1 MRERNFDVHNRIP
14 NENRFKVKGRKEK
27 VKKSL
32 LTLGLASVIGT
43 SSFLIPFTKTA
54 SAETLDSKK
63 AKIESKQSEVASS
76 LEAKERELSKLQDKQ
91 AKIEK
96 ELKDINAKAL
106 DTSNKIEDKKAE
118 NEKTKKQIA
127 DLKKEIKETEAR
139 IEKRNDILKKRV
151 RSLQE
156 NGGSQGYID
165 VLLGATSFG
174 DFISRATAVS
184 SIVDADKEL
193 IKQQEQDK
201 AKLEDA
207 EAELNVK
214 LKKVQDDLA
223 KLESMQKDLNKQLD
237 QKDKLFDEAKNG
249 QKKAASAISDLKKEA
264 SKLANEKADTEKEQK
279 RIKAEQA
286 AAAALIKK
294 QEEAQ
299 KASEDQNQ
307 KDDSQPAP
315 AVKTV
320 KKAAVSTSSD
330 SSDSS
335 SKPKS
340 TSGGS
345 SHNSGG
351 SDDSDGG
358 SVISNSGGIEGAI
371 SVGSSLVGQSPYKF
385 GGGRTQSDINNRI
398 FDCSSF
404 VRWAYANAGVN
415 LGPASGT
422 NTDTLIGRGK
432 AVSASDMKR
441 GDLVFFNTYKTN
453 GHVGIYLGNG
463 TFLNDNTS
471 HGVSIDSMSNPYWK
485 KAFNGNV
492 RRVVQ

>member
-1 MRERNFDVHNRIP
+1 MR
-14 NENRFKVKGRKEK
+14 
-27 VKKSL
+27 KSL

-43 SSFLIPFTKTA
+43 SSFLIPFTSKTA
-54 SAETLDSKK
+54 SAETLNEKK
-63 AKIESKQSEVASS
+63 QKIESKQSEVASNI
-76 LEAKERELSKLQDKQ
+76 EAKEKELNKLQENQ
-91 AKIEK
+91 SKIEK
-96 ELKDINAKAL
+96 ELQDINDKAL
-106 DTSNKIEDKKAE
+106 DTSNKIEDKKEE
-118 NEKTKKQIA
+118 NDKTKEEIKK
-127 DLKKEIKETEAR
+127 LKKEIKETE
-139 IEKRNDILKKRV
+139 EKIKKRDKILKKRV
-151 RSLQE
+151 RALQQS
-156 NGGSQGYID
+156 GGSQGYVD

-174 DFISRATAVS
+174 NLITRATAVS
-184 SIVDADKEL
+184 TIVDADKEL
-193 IKQQEQDK
+193 VKQQEKDK

-264 SKLANEKADTEKEQK
+264 SQLANQKADTEKEQK

-415 LGPASGT
+415 LGPVSGT
-422 NTDTLIGRGK
+422 STDTLINRGK

-485 KAFNGNV
+485 KYFNGNV

>member
-1 MRERNFDVHNRIP
+1 M
-14 NENRFKVKGRKEK
+14 
-27 VKKSL
+27 KKSL

-76 LEAKERELSKLQDKQ
+76 LDAKEKELSKLQDKQ

-118 NEKTKKQIA
+118 NEKTKKRIA

-139 IEKRNDILKKRV
+139 IEKRNEILKKRV

-156 NGGSQGYID
+156 NGGSQGYIN

-184 SIVDADKEL
+184 SIVDADKDL

-249 QKKAASAISDLKKEA
+249 QKKAAAAISDLKKEA
-264 SKLANEKADTEKEQK
+264 SQLANAKAETEKEQK

-307 KDDSQPAP
+307 TDDSQPA

-320 KKAAVSTSSD
+320 KKAAVSTETSD

-335 SKPKS
+335 SQS
-340 TSGGS
+340 GTSGGS

-415 LGPASGT
+415 LGPVSGT
-422 NTDTLIGRGK
+422 STDTLIGRGK

-441 GDLVFFNTYKTN
+441 GDLVFFDTYKTN

-485 KAFNGNV
+485 KVFNGNV

>member
-1 MRERNFDVHNRIP
+1 M
-14 NENRFKVKGRKEK
+14 
-27 VKKSL
+27 KKSL

-76 LEAKERELSKLQDKQ
+76 LEAKEKELSKLQEKQ

-139 IEKRNDILKKRV
+139 IEKRNEILKKRV

-184 SIVDADKEL
+184 SIVDADKDL

-264 SKLANEKADTEKEQK
+264 SQLANEKADTEKEQK
-279 RIKAEQA
+279 RIKEEQA

-307 KDDSQPAP
+307 KDDSQPAS

-320 KKAAVSTSSD
+320 KKAAVSTETSA

-335 SKPKS
+335 SKPS
-340 TSGGS
+340 NSGGS

-351 SDDSDGG
+351 SDDSDG

-404 VRWAYANAGVN
+404 VRWAFANAGVN